1 MAAKEFGVIFRV
13 EGRAPMNPEKNLKK
27 RKGTNEKLFLHV
39 SSDKLGS
46 FCFS

>member
-1 MAAKEFGVIFRV
+1 MATKEFGVIFSR
-13 EGRAPMNPEKNLKK
+13 GRKSTDEPREKPQK
-27 RKGTNEKLFLHV
+27 RKGTNDKLFLHV

>member
-1 MAAKEFGVIFRV
+1 MATKEFGVIFSR
-13 EGRAPMNPEKNLKK
+13 GRKSDEPREKPQK
-27 RKGTNEKLFLHV
+27 RKGTNDKLFLRV